1 MTTLQTLFPGEDLSL
16 LPLTFHFGEPACQEQ
31 SQVEMA
37 TRFVGEESITHP
49 VPGGYD
55 TD

>member
-1 MTTLQTLFPGEDLSL
+1 MKNLQTFFPGEDPSL
-16 LPLTFHFGEPACQEQ
+16 LPLMFHFGEPACQGQ

-37 TRFVGEESITHP
+37 TRFVGEETISHP
-49 VPGGYD
+49 EPGGYD